1 MDREDK
7 VLSYRN
13 STSNHNTSVS
23 NAAISSLYLIEILH
37 QTTTNQWR
45 RCNTGS
51 CILSKFY
58 IKPQHWQDEAQ
69 IDTRCILSKFYIKP
83 QQRQRFLGRARSCIL
98 SKFYIK
104 PQHSQCVVVQ
114 LLVVSY
120 RNSTSNHNSAFVI
133 ESVTPLYLIEI
144 LHQTTTALL
153 TLSLVVQL
161 YLIEILHQTTTVQI
175 RNDKGEGCI
184 LSKFYI
190 KPQHVLDSYAAR
202 YGCILS
208 KFYIKPQL
216 ILINI
221 CCISVVSYRNSTSNH
236 NPKGTKTIP
245 LGLYLIEILHQTT
258 T

>member
-7 VLSYRN
+7 VVSYRN

-114 LLVVSY
+114 LCS
-120 RNSTSNHNSAFVI
+120 
-133 ESVTPLYLIEI
+133 
-144 LHQTTTALL
+144 
-153 TLSLVVQL
+153 
-161 YLIEILHQTTTVQI
+161 
-175 RNDKGEGCI
+175 CI

-190 KPQHVLDSYAAR
+190 KPQLRSGAGAEGV
-202 YGCILS
+202 GCILS

-216 ILINI
+216 GRRA
-221 CCISVVSYRNSTSNH
+221 CRPWWVVSYRNSTSNH
-236 NPKGTKTIP
+236 NRSRTPSTRR
-245 LGLYLIEILHQTT
+245 
-258 T
+258 